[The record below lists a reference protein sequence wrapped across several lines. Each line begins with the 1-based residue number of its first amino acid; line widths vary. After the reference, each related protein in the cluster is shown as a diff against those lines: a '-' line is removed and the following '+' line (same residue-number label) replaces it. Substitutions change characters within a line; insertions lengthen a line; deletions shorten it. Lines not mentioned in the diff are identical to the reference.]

1 MSRMALIRWPDN
13 DVKYLVMHLSR
24 IINSRDSFER
34 LIFGHFLYHFGQI
47 RTLYSTKGSSRNSK
61 TQQSLDLC
69 LKKSSDYLDVIVF
82 VKPAPFSKCFSSTLK
97 RDVGVF
103 RPSNPHGLTALP
115 LNLTVDQR
123 AVGVSVCPRS
133 SSPPQD
139 RILTHVFE
147 VSRSQGFSGLFFKT
161 SRFAC
166 DGGWKVCV
174 FKFFGFEERFRKAPW
189 QTSVVGLM

>member
-1 MSRMALIRWPDN
+1 MSRVALICWPDN

-47 RTLYSTKGSSRNSK
+47 RTLYSNKGSSRNSK

-69 LKKSSDYLDVIVF
+69 LKKSRDYLHVIVF

-103 RPSNPHGLTALP
+103 RPSNPHGLTVK
-115 LNLTVDQR
+115 LTVWD
-123 AVGVSVCPRS
+123 A
-133 SSPPQD
+133 D
-139 RILTHVFE
+139 
-147 VSRSQGFSGLFFKT
+147 SRSHGFAS
-161 SRFAC
+161 
-166 DGGWKVCV
+166 
-174 FKFFGFEERFRKAPW
+174 
-189 QTSVVGLM
+189 